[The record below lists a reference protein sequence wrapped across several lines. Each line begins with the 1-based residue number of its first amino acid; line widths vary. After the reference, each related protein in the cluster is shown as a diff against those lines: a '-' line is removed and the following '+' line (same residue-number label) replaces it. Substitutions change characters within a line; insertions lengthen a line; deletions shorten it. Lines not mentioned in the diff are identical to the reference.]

1 MLNGKDVKR
10 IKVRGVALLGTVAAV
25 IAWIL
30 LSYGIFTVQ
39 SSQFQMLISSNNSLN
54 AQKLAEIDA
63 ALLKM
68 VNYEDVTNNSAL
80 GEYNLHLDRGDL
92 KSISV
97 DGGWQDEIIIS
108 AEKLSKNDPDYGRFR
123 VATINIYQDG
133 DTKPRFSMQVPLTK
147 SEQSYSRKTIDEF
160 IEALRAKDKELEAKD
175 RELEAKDRQ
184 LEAKDNEIASKIES
198 IRSRLLAEIESGK
211 CTCTGSTGGEDPP
224 PPGGEDTG
232 GGEVRPPSG
241 DDSGGSTSGE
251 AQTLKVIDEF
261 GSYDLD
267 FTWTA
272 PIDGYIKLVSLTSTR
287 NYREYFS
294 AYSEPDVITPL
305 SAAYSWSGEDGN
317 PGYDERIMS
326 TIDGNIHYNYSIRNV
341 NTSYQ
346 GIQIQGNPEDY
357 VDSPSFFSSGIPISK
372 GSTWHLEAYGHSWQP
387 GDATIEINWYY
398 ALVFVPKT
406 N

>member
-10 IKVRGVALLGTVAAV
+10 IKVRGVALVGTVAAV

-80 GEYNLHLDRGDL
+80 GEYNLHLDRGNL

-108 AEKLSKNDPDYGRFR
+108 SEKLNKNDPDYGRFR
-123 VATINIYQDG
+123 IATINIYQDG
-133 DTKPRFSMQVPLTK
+133 DTEPRFSMQVPLTK

-160 IEALRAKDKELEAKD
+160 IEALRAKDRELEAKD

-211 CTCTGSTGGEDPP
+211 CTCTGS
-224 PPGGEDTG
+224 
-232 GGEVRPPSG
+232 SG
-241 DDSGGSTSGE
+241 DSGGGGSGSSSE
-251 AQTLKVIDEF
+251 IGGGGTLPPIGGGGSIPTGEQTIGIIAASLYNER
-261 GSYDLD
+261 D
-267 FTWTA
+267 FTRPGAVREITFTA
-272 PIDGYIKLVSLTSTR
+272 PVDGTIYIKDDWKEDTLYWG
-287 NYREYFS
+287 NIQIGGYFEYRKYDDH
-294 AYSEPDVITPL
+294 YGDV
-305 SAAYSWSGEDGN
+305 YC
-317 PGYDERIMS
+317 
-326 TIDGNIHYNYSIRNV
+326 TIDGVCPEELKPITREEEYDDGEGGSYYSEVTIFPRV
-341 NTSYQ
+341 SQLSIKAGQTFHFYFAPTQNTQ
-346 GIQIQGNPEDY
+346 DTD
-357 VDSPSFFSSGIPISK
+357 DSAVYDEGYDFDVIFKP
-372 GSTWHLEAYGHSWQP
+372 
-387 GDATIEINWYY
+387 N
-398 ALVFVPKT
+398 
-406 N
+406 